1 MCSYYGAN
9 IYFQILKSARTKF
22 LGVRSSALGRWL
34 ATLHRYLGSFDTPVK
49 AAIAYDEA
57 ARLVPGK
64 QLNFPQESSVGGV
77 VVPSAPSSAAG
88 AEVPT
93 EGKSHGHSSIALFEM
108 CCSSIIMN
116 AYCCANIHC

>member
-22 LGVRSSALGRWL
+22 IGVRSSALGRWL

-64 QLNFPQESSVGGV
+64 QLNFPQESLVGGV
-77 VVPSAPSSAAG
+77 VVPSAPG

-93 EGKSHGHSSIALFEM
+93 EGKSHGRFSIALFKM
-108 CCSSIIMN
+108 CCSF
-116 AYCCANIHC
+116 